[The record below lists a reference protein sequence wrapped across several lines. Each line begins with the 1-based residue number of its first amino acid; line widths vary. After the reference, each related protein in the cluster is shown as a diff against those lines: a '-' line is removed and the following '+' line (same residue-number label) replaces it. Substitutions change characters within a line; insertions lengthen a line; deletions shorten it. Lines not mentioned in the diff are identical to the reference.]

1 MVGSLVLWAKGIMY
15 FKDLVTF
22 HDFLELLLNWMLLY
36 KLTIFFVTENNDII
50 LNFVKYQSYGVSY

>member
-15 FKDLVTF
+15 FRDLVTF

-36 KLTIFFVTENNDII
+36 KLTIFCDW
-50 LNFVKYQSYGVSY
+50 K